1 MWLWLRQSAAIE
13 RRTFWACLGGWTLDS
28 FDVNMFSLIIPTL
41 IASWHISRTEAGLI
55 GSITLC
61 ASALGGWLG
70 GAVADRLG
78 RVRTLQITIGWFAF
92 WTFASAFTQ
101 SFEGLLIVK
110 GLQGLGFGAEWAA
123 GAVLMAEAIRPECRG
138 RALGAVQ
145 SGWAIGWGA
154 SVLLFATMFSLL
166 PPDLAWRVMFAVGL
180 LPALL
185 VLYIRRNVPE
195 PSRGSTV
202 AHSLSFGQA
211 LFGIFGRP
219 TLRVTLVGIL
229 FGLGAHGGYYS
240 LFTWLPTYLTQERHL
255 SVLGAGS
262 YLGVII
268 VAYWL
273 GCVTAGQ
280 LLDRLGRR
288 RTVAWFAAGC
298 VALTAIYLL
307 LPIRPT
313 ILLALGFPLGFCAAG
328 IPASM
333 GTLFSELYPEE
344 MRGSGAGFCY
354 NAGRVLAAG
363 LPALV
368 GWMAETMPLSTAI
381 GVDASLS
388 YALVLVA
395 TCLLPNSHGLTSGRQ
410 VRPLSPTS
418 EGAVRDVAI

>member
-1 MWLWLRQSAAIE
+1 MWLWLRQSAPIE

-41 IASWHISRTEAGLI
+41 IASWHVSRTEAGLI

-61 ASALGGWLG
+61 TSALGGWVG

-78 RVRTLQITIGWFAF
+78 RVRALQITIAWFAF

-101 SFEGLLIVK
+101 SFESLLIVK

-123 GAVLMAEAIRPECRG
+123 GAVLMAEVIHPERRG

-166 PPDLAWRVMFAVGL
+166 PPDLAWRFMFAVGL

-202 AHSLSFGQA
+202 AQRPSFGQA
-211 LFGIFGRP
+211 LFGIFGRS

-255 SVLGAGS
+255 SVLGTGS

-298 VALTAIYLL
+298 VALTVIYLL
-307 LPIRPT
+307 LPISPT

-344 MRGSGAGFCY
+344 IRGSGAGFCY

-381 GVDASLS
+381 GIDASLS

-395 TCLLPNSHGLTSGRQ
+395 TWLLPNSHGLISGRQ

-418 EGAVRDVAI
+418 EGVVRDVAI

>member
-1 MWLWLRQSAAIE
+1 MWLWLRQSSAVE

-28 FDVNMFSLIIPTL
+28 LDVNMFSLIIPTL
-41 IASWHISRTEAGLI
+41 IASWHVSRTEAGLI
-55 GSITLC
+55 GSVTLC

-70 GAVADRLG
+70 GALADRIG
-78 RVRTLQITIGWFAF
+78 RVRALQITIGWFAAF
-92 WTFASAFTQ
+92 TFLSALTQ
-101 SFEGLLIVK
+101 SFEQLLVVK
-110 GLQGLGFGAEWAA
+110 ALQGLGFGAEWAA
-123 GAVLMAEAIRPECRG
+123 GAVLMAEVTRPEHRG

-154 SVLLFATMFSLL
+154 SVLLFAGVFSSL
-166 PPDLAWRVMFAVGL
+166 PPELAWRIMFALGL

-195 PSRGSTV
+195 PLRGSTE
-202 AHSLSFGQA
+202 ARRPGFGRT
-211 LFGIFGRP
+211 LLGIFGRS

-255 SVLGAGS
+255 SVVGTGS

-268 VAYWL
+268 AAYWL
-273 GCVTAGQ
+273 GCVAAGQ
-280 LLDRLGRR
+280 LLDQLGRR

-298 VALTAIYLL
+298 VALTVTYLL
-307 LPIRPT
+307 LPISSGVM
-313 ILLALGFPLGFCAAG
+313 LVLGFPLGFCAAG

-333 GTLFSELYPEE
+333 GTLFTELYPEE

-354 NAGRVLAAG
+354 NAGRVVAAG

-368 GWMAETMPLSTAI
+368 GWMAETMPLSAAI
-381 GVDASLS
+381 GIDASFS

-395 TCLLPNSHGLTSGRQ
+395 TWLLPRTHGPIPDHQAWPIMSTR
-410 VRPLSPTS
+410 
-418 EGAVRDVAI
+418 EGTVRDARI

>member
-1 MWLWLRQSAAIE
+1 MWLWLRQSTAIE
-13 RRTFWACLGGWTLDS
+13 RRTFWACLGGWTLAS
-28 FDVNMFSLIIPTL
+28 LDVNMFSLIIPTL
-41 IASWHISRTEAGLI
+41 IASWHVSRTEAGLI

-61 ASALGGWLG
+61 TSALGGWVG
-70 GAVADRLG
+70 GAVADRFG
-78 RVRTLQITIGWFAF
+78 RVRALQITIGWFAF

-101 SFEGLLIVK
+101 SFEQLMVVK
-110 GLQGLGFGAEWAA
+110 AMQGLGFGAEWAA
-123 GAVLMAEAIRPECRG
+123 GAVLMAEVIHPERRG

-154 SVLLFATMFSLL
+154 SVLLYATMFSLL
-166 PPDLAWRVMFAVGL
+166 PADLAWRVMFAIGL

-195 PSRGSTV
+195 PSRGSMV
-202 AHSLSFGQA
+202 AQRPAFGQA
-211 LFGIFGRP
+211 LFGIFGRS

-240 LFTWLPTYLTQERHL
+240 LFMWLPTYLTQERHL
-255 SVLGAGS
+255 SVVGTGS

-298 VALTAIYLL
+298 VALTVIYLL
-307 LPIRPT
+307 LPISPT
-313 ILLALGFPLGFCAAG
+313 ILLMLGFPLGFCAAG

-333 GTLFSELYPEE
+333 GTLFSELYPKE

-354 NAGRVLAAG
+354 NAGRIVAAG

-368 GWMAETMPLSTAI
+368 GWMAETPF
-381 GVDASLS
+381 
-388 YALVLVA
+388 
-395 TCLLPNSHGLTSGRQ
+395 
-410 VRPLSPTS
+410 
-418 EGAVRDVAI
+418 